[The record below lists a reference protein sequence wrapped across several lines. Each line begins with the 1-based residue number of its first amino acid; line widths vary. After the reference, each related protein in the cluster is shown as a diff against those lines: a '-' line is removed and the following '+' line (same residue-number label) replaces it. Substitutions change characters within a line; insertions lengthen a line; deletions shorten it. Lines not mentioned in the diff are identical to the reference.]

1 MTHGGIRD
9 TINPSKNLEVH
20 TMKRGS
26 FAAGFLTCLLLA
38 GVTTTAYAAGIM
50 AERSHHRVV
59 VDGKEAQMEAYVING
74 SNYVKLR
81 DIGKAVGFE
90 VYWDSENG
98 CVQVESGKPYTGEA
112 PAKVEPDKP
121 LSRPEDTSTTIDV
134 NALKQDI
141 IDRTNALRKENGVA
155 VLRVNDKLM
164 QAAQVRADEMAAH
177 TVYSHTRPNGGK
189 FNTVTDCPYM
199 AENIHRIADWV
210 LSDQTLAE
218 RAVADWSASTT
229 HNKNM
234 VNPKLIKAS
243 KLVAGHLSSKQ
254 LCKFVLCE
262 HFIFC
267 LIRRN
272 CCCWKNAHAHAN
284 P

>member
-1 MTHGGIRD
+1 
-9 TINPSKNLEVH
+9 
-20 TMKRGS
+20 MKRGS

-50 AERSHHRVV
+50 AERSHHRIV

-74 SNYVKLR
+74 SNYVRLR

-98 CVQVESGKPYTGEA
+98 CVQVESGKPYTGEE
-112 PAKVEPDKP
+112 PAKAEVIKPAPQPEPTVPTNDA
-121 LSRPEDTSTTIDV
+121 DV
-134 NALKQDI
+134 DAMKRDI
-141 IDRTNALRKENGVA
+141 VDRTNALRREKGVA
-155 VLRVNDKLM
+155 ALCVNDRLM
-164 QAAQVRADEMAAH
+164 QAAQVCADEMAAH

-218 RAVADWSASTT
+218 RAVADWSASAT

-234 VNPKLIKAS
+234 VNPKLSEIGVGLARG
-243 KLVAGHLSSKQ
+243 VNDTGDPCWYCVQ
-254 LCKFVLCE
+254 LFLYDGCSVTRVDTTAMK
-262 HFIFC
+262 
-267 LIRRN
+267 
-272 CCCWKNAHAHAN
+272 
-284 P
+284 